1 MAKTYNLLEGSLHDK
16 FFQSRAKIQFFGG
29 GYGNGKTSAMTVKAM
44 LKVAK
49 DYPGCNILM
58 SRSTYPKLN
67 DTLRKTFLEFCPAEW
82 IDSFPLSK
90 NSDNTCKLVNGT
102 TINFRYIAQ
111 RKSTEDGGSTSNLL
125 SATYDL
131 IVVDQIEDP
140 EIIHKDFKDLM
151 GRLRGSAIYRG
162 DDPTMPRTGPRW
174 MFISCNPTRNWV
186 YKEIIEPYK
195 KYVDHGII
203 TDKLICY
210 RNKDGSPELLPDGK
224 VHLMMDLIEGSTYEN
239 AHNLGDDFIRGLE
252 STYTGQMKDRF
263 LLGQW
268 AAYEG
273 LVYPQHNAAIH
284 KIPHQRLMM
293 YLRDMIMRGEVPK
306 WLSAYDFGMAVPSC
320 FGLAFTD
327 KHGNIFL
334 LDGFYKPE
342 VNIEWQATEMKD
354 ILHRYSAS
362 VPWIL
367 SDPDIFR
374 RKAGDHKTIGKS
386 VSDLFFECNRNLL
399 FTRGNND
406 IANGI
411 VKVSSY
417 LEVRDYHQHPI
428 TKEPGA
434 PYFYYSDRCEWFE
447 NEITS
452 YYWDTNS
459 SGEKTDKP
467 VDKNDHAMDMVKY
480 LLSHA
485 PEPASIKAAKTS
497 TIPSYITEWQ
507 EIERV
512 PEYNAHR
519 H

>member
-1 MAKTYNLLEGSLHDK
+1 MPKTYQLKEGSIHEA
-16 FFQSRAKIQFFGG
+16 FFNARKKIQFFGG
-29 GYGNGKTSAMTVKAM
+29 GYGNGKTSAMVVKAL

-58 SRSTYPKLN
+58 ARSTFPKLN
-67 DTLRKTFLEFCPAEW
+67 DTMRRTFLEFCPPEW
-82 IDSFPLSK
+82 IKSFPTSK
-90 NSDNTCKLVNGT
+90 NSDNTCHLVNGT

-131 IVVDQIEDP
+131 IVVDQLEDP

-151 GRLRGSAIYRG
+151 GRLRGSAVYRG

-174 MFISCNPTRNWV
+174 IFASCNPTRNWV

-195 KYVDHGII
+195 KYVDLGII
-203 TDKLICY
+203 TDKLLCY
-210 RNKDGSPELLPDGK
+210 RNKDGTPELLPDGK
-224 VHLMMDLIEGSTYEN
+224 VNLMMDLIEGSTYEN

-252 STYTGQMKDRF
+252 STYSGQMKDRF

-273 LVYPQHNAAIH
+273 LVYPQHNSSTH
-284 KIPHQRLMM
+284 KIEHQRLMM
-293 YLRDMIMRGEVPK
+293 YLREQIMKGRRPK
-306 WLSAYDFGMAVPSC
+306 WLAGYDFGMAVPSC
-320 FGLAFTD
+320 FILAFTD
-327 KHGNIFL
+327 EFGNIFA

-342 VNIEWQATEMKD
+342 VNIEWQAQQMKD
-354 ILHRYSAS
+354 IMHRYSAD
-362 VPWIL
+362 VPWIYA
-367 SDPDIFR
+367 DPDIFR

-386 VSDLFFECNRNLL
+386 VSDMFFDADRNLM

-417 LEVRDYHQHPI
+417 LEVRPYHQHPI
-428 TKEPGA
+428 TKELEA
-434 PYFYYSDRCEWFE
+434 PYFYYSDRLEWFE
-447 NEITS
+447 DEITS

-459 SGEKTDKP
+459 SGDKSDKP
-467 VDKNDHAMDMVKY
+467 VDRNDHAMDTIKY

-485 PEPASIKAAKTS
+485 PEPATLLGNRGS
-497 TIPSYITEWQ
+497 TVPNYMTEWT
-507 EIERV
+507 EIERTV
-512 PEYNAHR
+512 AHNAHR